1 MDKRVPFYVWWIV
14 AAGILLS
21 ALVWVFFVV
30 QIREE
35 REEAIRA
42 QAQHNTN
49 LAVIFAEQAIAT
61 VEDVDGLLLDMRRI
75 HAEKGR
81 ATRLD
86 EVPTPLALT
95 ARALVYRA
103 ILDREGKIVVGLA
116 LPDGADLAEREYF
129 KLQKAATTDKLV
141 VGNAVVGWTTGR
153 QTVHISRRITN
164 PDGSFGGVVVVGLDP
179 NIFTELYKKVDMGD
193 NGHIAFVGFDGQ
205 LRARRLGES
214 ASFGGDA
221 SGNLNLRKILA
232 EKDQVPS
239 GSLLAPSGVDGVSR
253 VIAFKIIPSLAMVVI
268 VATTSQE
275 ALEAAGE
282 RAEHYTSIAIG
293 ATVLLLMLAVA
304 LSAVFTH
311 QHKHTRQIETLNHSL
326 EQRIEARTRDLQEAN
341 QRLEAF
347 SYSVSHDLR
356 GPLTTIDGFSGLLL
370 RRKSLQADQPSLSL
384 VGRIRSGV
392 GQMTLLIDG
401 LLSLA
406 TLARGKVHREPVNL
420 SIIAKAILKQYTDAD
435 ARRVVEIHIQD
446 NMVVQADSRLMTS
459 VLNNLI
465 ANAWKFSAGTPAPR
479 IEVGS
484 QAGADGKTIF
494 FVRDNG
500 AGFDMAHA
508 GKLFQVFERLHTASQ
523 FEGTGIGLA
532 TVKQVIEM
540 HRGEVWAESAP
551 GGGGYFLFHD
561 WGGGSLRPIFRLG
574 RIRAPVFSYP
584 EKNQYSRTVLHI

>member
-1 MDKRVPFYVWWIV
+1 MDKRVPFRVWWIV
-14 AAGILLS
+14 AAGVLLS
-21 ALVWVFFVV
+21 ALVWVFFGI
-30 QIREE
+30 QIRQEK
-35 REEAIRA
+35 EEAIRS

-75 HAEKGR
+75 YHDKGPSM
-81 ATRLD
+81 RLD
-86 EVPTPLALT
+86 NVPTPLALT

-103 ILDREGKIVVGLA
+103 ILDKDGKVVVGPT
-116 LPDGADLAEREYF
+116 LPEGADLADREYF
-129 KLQKAATTDKLV
+129 KLQKASAADKLV
-141 VGNAVVGWTTGR
+141 VGNAVLGWTTGR

-179 NIFTELYKKVDMGD
+179 SIFTELYKKVDMGD

-205 LRARRLGES
+205 LRARRLGDS
-214 ASFGGDA
+214 ASFGGDV

-232 EKDQVPS
+232 EREQTPS
-239 GSLLAPSGVDGVSR
+239 GSLNAPSGLDGVPR
-253 VIAFKIIPSLAMVVI
+253 VIAFKIIPSLSMVVI
-268 VATTSQE
+268 VGTTSDE
-275 ALEAAGE
+275 ALAATVE
-282 RAEHYTSIAIG
+282 RAESYTRISLG
-293 ATVLLLMLAVA
+293 ATALLLMLATA
-304 LSAVFTH
+304 LSAVFIR
-311 QHKHTRQIETLNHSL
+311 QHKHTRQIEVLNQGL
-326 EQRIEARTRDLQEAN
+326 EQRIEARTRDLKEAN
-341 QRLEAF
+341 KRLEAF

-370 RRKSLQADQPSLSL
+370 RRKPLQADQASLSL

-392 GQMTLLIDG
+392 AQMTLLIDG

-420 SIIAKAILKQYTDAD
+420 SIIAKSILKQHAD
-435 ARRVVEIHIQD
+435 ANPRHVIETHIHD

-459 VLNNLI
+459 VLTNLI

-479 IEVGS
+479 VEVGS
-484 QAGADGKTIF
+484 QTGADGKVIF

-508 GKLFQVFERLHTASQ
+508 GKLFQVFERLHPGSQ

-532 TVKQVIEM
+532 TVKQIIEM
-540 HRGEVWAESAP
+540 HHGEVWAESSP
-551 GGGGYFLFHD
+551 GAGASFYFTIGD
-561 WGGGSLRPIFRLG
+561 GEG
-574 RIRAPVFSYP
+574 
-584 EKNQYSRTVLHI
+584 

>member
-1 MDKRVPFYVWWIV
+1 MDKRLPFYVWWIV

-21 ALVWVFFVV
+21 ALVWTFFAF
-30 QIREE
+30 QIRQEK
-35 REEAIRA
+35 EEAVRA
-42 QAQHNTN
+42 QAQHNSN

-75 HAEKGR
+75 YADKGR

-86 EVPTPLALT
+86 DVPTPLALT

-103 ILDREGKIVVGLA
+103 ILDKEGKIVVGLA
-116 LPDGADLAEREYF
+116 LPDGANLADREYF
-129 KLQKAATTDKLV
+129 KLQKAATSDKLV

-153 QTVHISRRITN
+153 QTVHISRRVTN

-179 NIFTELYKKVDMGD
+179 TIFTELYKKVDMGD

-205 LRARRLGES
+205 LRARRLGDS
-214 ASFGGDA
+214 ASFGGDV

-232 EKDQVPS
+232 EKNETPS
-239 GSLLAPSGVDGVSR
+239 GSMNAPSGLDGVPR

-268 VATTSQE
+268 VATTSDE
-275 ALEAAGE
+275 ALAPAEE
-282 RAEHYTSIAIG
+282 RAERYTSIAVG

-311 QHKHTRQIETLNHSL
+311 QHKHTRQIEILNHGL

-370 RRKSLQADQPSLSL
+370 RRKSLQADQPTLSL

-406 TLARGKVHREPVNL
+406 TLARGQVHREPVNL
-420 SIIAKAILKQYTDAD
+420 SILAKAILKQHTDAEPQ
-435 ARRVVEIHIQD
+435 RIVETHIHD
-446 NMVVQADSRLMTS
+446 NLVVQADSRLMTS
-459 VLNNLI
+459 VLSNLI
-465 ANAWKFSAGTPAPR
+465 ANAWKFSSGTPAPR

-484 QAGADGKTIF
+484 QPGEDGKKVVF

-532 TVKQVIEM
+532 TVKQIIEM
-540 HRGEVWAESAP
+540 HRGAVWAESAP
-551 GGGGYFLFHD
+551 GAGATFYFTIGDGG
-561 WGGGSLRPIFRLG
+561 
-574 RIRAPVFSYP
+574 
-584 EKNQYSRTVLHI
+584 E

>member
-1 MDKRVPFYVWWIV
+1 MDEKRVPFYVWWIV
-14 AAGILLS
+14 AAGLLLS
-21 ALVWVFFVV
+21 ALVWVFFAL
-30 QIREE
+30 QIQQEK
-35 REEAIRA
+35 EEAVRA
-42 QAQHNTN
+42 QAQHNSN

-75 HAEKGR
+75 YADKGR

-86 EVPTPLALT
+86 DVPTPLALT

-103 ILDREGKIVVGLA
+103 ILDKDGKIVVGLA
-116 LPDGADLAEREYF
+116 LPDGANLAEREYF
-129 KLQKAATTDKLV
+129 KLQKAAATDKLV

-153 QTVHISRRITN
+153 QTVHISRRITH

-179 NIFTELYKKVDMGD
+179 TIFTELYKKVDMGE

-205 LRARRLGES
+205 LRARRLGDS
-214 ASFGGDA
+214 ASFGGDV

-232 EKDQVPS
+232 ERDTTPS
-239 GSLLAPSGVDGVSR
+239 GNLNAPSGLDGVPR
-253 VIAFKIIPSLAMVVI
+253 VIAFKTIPSLAMVVI
-268 VATTSQE
+268 VGTTSAE
-275 ALEAAGE
+275 ALAPAAE
-282 RAEHYTSIAIG
+282 RAGHYTSIAIG

-304 LSAVFTH
+304 LCAVFLH
-311 QHKHTRQIETLNHSL
+311 QHKHTRQIETLNRGL

-384 VGRIRSGV
+384 VARIRSGV
-392 GQMTLLIDG
+392 SQMTLLIDG

-406 TLARGKVHREPVNL
+406 TLARGQVHREPVNL
-420 SIIAKAILKQYTDAD
+420 SIIARAILKQHADAD
-435 ARRVVEIHIQD
+435 PARVVETHIRD
-446 NMVVQADSRLMTS
+446 NMAVQADSRLMTS
-459 VLNNLI
+459 VLTNLI
-465 ANAWKFSAGTPAPR
+465 ANAWKFSANTPAPR

-484 QAGADGKTIF
+484 QVGEDGKKTVF

-508 GKLFQVFERLHTASQ
+508 GKLFQVFERLHSASQ

-532 TVKQVIEM
+532 TVKQIIEM
-540 HRGEVWAESAP
+540 HHGEVWAESSVGDGASFYFTIGE
-551 GGGGYFLFHD
+551 GGG
-561 WGGGSLRPIFRLG
+561 
-574 RIRAPVFSYP
+574 
-584 EKNQYSRTVLHI
+584 